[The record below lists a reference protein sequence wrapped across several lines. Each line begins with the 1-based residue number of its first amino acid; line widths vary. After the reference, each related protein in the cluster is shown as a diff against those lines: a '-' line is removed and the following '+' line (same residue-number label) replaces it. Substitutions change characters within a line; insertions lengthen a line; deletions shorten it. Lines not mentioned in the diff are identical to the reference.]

1 MLMAK
6 QVLLACCTGQH
17 CCPPPKNTFTR
28 MYDASH
34 ASEVTKCQLG
44 QRGIAMMGKLAR
56 QREIYHAPPD
66 CVCRCQHSL
75 AISQSSSV
83 WMMSTRTADSGVAI
97 SWSTGEALFLF
108 VSSVRLR

>member
-44 QRGIAMMGKLAR
+44 RRGIAMMGKAAR
-56 QREIYHAPPD
+56 QSESCPAGLRLQVPALSGDLPVFL
-66 CVCRCQHSL
+66 CVNDEYAHRRFGRRNIL
-75 AISQSSSV
+75 V
-83 WMMSTRTADSGVAI
+83 YR
-97 SWSTGEALFLF
+97 
-108 VSSVRLR
+108 